1 MWSITIKLMRK
12 TRRMLIPAGI
22 AIMIGTAFI
31 ASTFLFGNAMNDSL
45 SRQATSMFG
54 KANYAISPSTD
65 GLSEQALNDV
75 YSTTV
80 GDFHL
85 DRMNG
90 IEGVNGVRVALESG
104 VTVSKAGNNVSG
116 EAISTARNGKLLP
129 VDLSL
134 IHI

>member
-80 GDFHL
+80 GD
-85 DRMNG
+85 
-90 IEGVNGVRVALESG
+90 
-104 VTVSKAGNNVSG
+104 
-116 EAISTARNGKLLP
+116 
-129 VDLSL
+129 LSL